1 MHVNYR
7 NWAFELLLEMIKI
20 VFVSL
25 LYDSIIS
32 HAIAESSII
41 LAK

>member
-7 NWAFELLLEMIKI
+7 NWAFHLLLELVEI

-32 HAIAESSII
+32 HVIAESSLI